1 MLVLFFI
8 RSKTMLMEL
17 LLYLSGRLDLTELII
32 TLFDM
37 KPNLSQ
43 SRFSG
48 LPVNNAGINNTI

>member
-1 MLVLFFI
+1 
-8 RSKTMLMEL
+8 MLMEL